1 MVAGSLVAP
10 QFQGNPLKITTVK
23 PWIRACFAQSPSNA
37 LQFLVSDG
45 RRASLVLP
53 TGKVIRDL
61 HGLEACRDKI
71 VRVSAS
77 YDGSCVVALTSDGHC
92 WLHNCALGQS
102 QAIDLPPDSLPFEFG
117 PKVKRQQLWDLQL
130 EACAATSLA
139 CFSWIGPA
147 GNLIKSMPFA
157 TATTTSK
164 SVRDVVWA
172 HHEEQTAAG
181 VITIGSFMCSAAI
194 LSLEGWVMI
203 TSSLVN
209 DNVAN
214 ASGDSW
220 KVNISCSLFSV
231 KDGTSEPTGSCIS
244 DFSVPSPFLSSERVE
259 LSKRTSSMHS
269 TRYKPALFAVHG
281 GQGLVALVMN
291 CSLPCVYLFYI
302 DSDSDVVQHP
312 KISLPLNAPSDAA
325 QEFVCDAAWVCQGWW
340 LVLLL
345 SSGRLLVLDRRGV
358 LLSWTMQSPP
368 GIEATGTGI
377 KLLSS
382 IQIPS
387 EMLALHEAVW
397 TVTPHP
403 VQPYVAVCTGF
414 FISVVV
420 LPSPNHFISSALSA
434 VELSPPS
441 PEWIAE
447 YASIIARTTRV
458 SSQPSCALDVIVI
471 KSHLWCLALSKPV
484 AVEFPNIDKLCQAL
498 SSSLV
503 SAAAASDSKRQVLVD
518 SLRSFLVAGH
528 QATYLCPRHTL
539 NQSQKFDFACIQV
552 IVLALVGS
560 NAAEDAAVLLCA
572 CRKRCDDSK
581 KLMTRSQYIS
591 CIRFII
597 SIWKEISGKK
607 LQGTAA
613 NEIAALE
620 EILAAESISLASIGS
635 FPVDRQ
641 KEAFIAR
648 AMAPTATA
656 LESAI
661 CFCRAGQSVAALSA
675 LINAGHLAAVVAT
688 TLRMQGAITGSSCTA
703 LLSSAINGKCW
714 TSPMLEMSRKDDV
727 EECKE
732 DASIDDCLSF
742 ILKTSPQ
749 VAVHCVVRFAAALG
763 ALSLCGDSNLELLCL
778 QPSQCINIQS
788 DFIACPVVLR
798 LKLSTDPSIWLGFSF
813 EHEHCQPISV
823 HACSFAFKD
832 ILTESFDHGLPHSHS
847 GLELAWVLCLLA
859 GCGAEAALL
868 AIASVEVANPFAS
881 LLSFCDRVTA
891 AASSTQSPP
900 FVPRVVSFIA
910 SACEWIN
917 GNVNLLSSFF
927 LSPENIELLQFSLAL
942 PDANSQSCT
951 LLAQNMDQI
960 CSVAVRSELNNLCR
974 HISGDLNI
982 ALNSNI
988 KHACKYLTFQSR
1000 NVSNPSRQLIL
1011 FFWSVVDNHRPALN
1025 SLPSSASLKSSAV
1038 TMTKAQL
1045 LLEFSIAIFHLE
1057 PSFLDCAASFCVT
1070 SIENAL
1076 RSGSGSSPSISREH
1090 LILNISLL
1098 CVAMRKGAISNQRH
1112 KLRAIAQSIKSISVH
1127 ANSMIN
1133 SLFESEHAGL
1143 HADEFDA
1150 LEAELSLRYD
1160 NLKESHLQNSQR
1172 FVTELK
1178 SSADTVLSSLSEEL
1192 WVCHCALMASCC
1204 LVMYDTNTI
1213 APSVLVPR
1221 LHSSISSAA
1230 KPLPEDEAK
1239 YSNPSFCVIADAIDR
1254 ASLSA
1259 VAVPPTTMR
1268 SLSPADLP
1276 ASRASTL
1283 RSAPSGPTADS
1294 AAKQNNLSPREQLLR
1309 LPSYISTRLPSNLPV
1324 EPLFIGSV
1332 SSGSEFR
1339 PTRTINAHESEVNA
1353 IAITVDR
1360 ASLFSAGNDLS
1371 IKKWQLDRCFCIK
1384 SVLLDHEVTC
1394 LAISSD
1400 GKNSR
1405 CLSVIAVLNFSFRSI
1420 YF

>member
-23 PWIRACFAQSPSNA
+23 PWIRACFAQSSSNA

-157 TATTTSK
+157 IATTTSK

-209 DNVAN
+209 DNGAN

-244 DFSVPSPFLSSERVE
+244 DFSVPSPFLSSERAE

-325 QEFVCDAAWVCQGWW
+325 QEFVCDTAWVCQGWW

-368 GIEATGTGI
+368 GTEATGTGI

-387 EMLALHEAVW
+387 EMLALHEAEW

-447 YASIIARTTRV
+447 YASIITRTTRV

-484 AVEFPNIDKLCQAL
+484 AVELPNIDKLCQAL

-539 NQSQKFDFACIQV
+539 NQSHKFDFACIQV
-552 IVLALVGS
+552 IVLALVSS

-581 KLMTRSQYIS
+581 KLMTQSQYIS

-703 LLSSAINGKCW
+703 LLSSSINGKCW
-714 TSPMLEMSRKDDV
+714 TSPLLEMSRKDDV

-749 VAVHCVVRFAAALG
+749 VAVHCVVRFAAAVG
-763 ALSLCGDSNLELLCL
+763 ALSLCGDSNLELRCL
-778 QPSQCINIQS
+778 QPSQCIDVQS
-788 DFIACPVVLR
+788 DFIDCPVVLR

-813 EHEHCQPISV
+813 EHEYCQPISV

-832 ILTESFDHGLPHSHS
+832 VLTESFDHGLPHSHL

-881 LLSFCDRVTA
+881 LLSFCDHVAA
-891 AASSTQSPP
+891 AASSTQLPL
-900 FVPRVVSFIA
+900 FMPRVVSFIA

-917 GNVNLLSSFF
+917 GNVNSLSSFF

-960 CSVAVRSELNNLCR
+960 CSEAVRSELNNLCR

-1000 NVSNPSRQLIL
+1000 NMSNPARQLIL

-1025 SLPSSASLKSSAV
+1025 SLSSSASLKFSAV
-1038 TMTKAQL
+1038 AMTKAQL

-1098 CVAMRKGAISNQRH
+1098 CVAMRKGAIYNQRH
-1112 KLRAIAQSIKSISVH
+1112 KLRAIAQSIKSISAH

-1150 LEAELSLRYD
+1150 LGAELSLRYD

-1204 LVMYDTNTI
+1204 LVMYDTKTI
-1213 APSVLVPR
+1213 APSALVPR

-1259 VAVPPTTMR
+1259 GAVPPSTMR
-1268 SLSPADLP
+1268 SLSPA
-1276 ASRASTL
+1276 SRATTF

-1309 LPSYISTRLPSNLPV
+1309 LPSNISTRLPSNLPV
-1324 EPLFIGSV
+1324 EPLFVGSV

-1353 IAITVDR
+1353 IAIGVDR
-1360 ASLFSAGNDLS
+1360 ASLFSAGNDRS

-1400 GKNSR
+1400 GKNPRS
-1405 CLSVIAVLNFSFRSI
+1405 LSVIAVLNFSFRSI